1 MQIAYL
7 PGSRMLLL
15 HCILLL
21 FYEYFVLNTF
31 TIDLK
36 KLHLK

>member
-1 MQIAYL
+1 
-7 PGSRMLLL
+7 MLLL
-15 HCILLL
+15 QCILLL

-36 KLHLK
+36 KIVLKILFI